1 MSYDYENDPRFEKTP
16 NGFVR
21 NEVAQAPVDQMGA
34 KTEYPTGCNGH
45 AYRRLGPLSQLVA
58 AASGVRFKIAE
69 GFVPRSAFA
78 KCAPIVDT
86 IHEGCTKTLVAG
98 DSVAISGVSAAN
110 VGTFALTVAAA
121 AGSDSDSDAD
131 VPAPFVKGAVTSPAL
146 VEDDDTWF
154 TVTGTGTLSGD
165 CIVEV
170 GVWAEQV
177 DPHPPKQF

>member
-1 MSYDYENDPRFEKTP
+1 MAYDYSNDPRFETTP
-16 NGFVR
+16 YGFVR
-21 NEVAQAPVDQMGA
+21 NPVTASPVDQRGVEA
-34 KTEYPTGCNGH
+34 EYPKGYNGP
-45 AYRRLGPLSQLVA
+45 AFRWVGPLSQIVA
-58 AASGVRFKIAE
+58 AASGVRFKIAQ

-86 IHEGCTKTLVAG
+86 VHEGCTKGLVAG
-98 DSVAISGVSAAN
+98 DSVALSGVSAAN

-121 AGSDSDSDAD
+121 DGSDSDSDAD